1 MSRPKKIIS
10 YLLLIFLFQEVVF
23 RVGLPI
29 PELSNFD
36 RSSFVLKVGQ
46 AGSFVRNKSFNWW
59 SLPDTVSPCKVDYNM
74 YGFRDNEWIIK
85 KRIGKKR
92 ILFVGDSFVEG
103 IMAPE
108 EQTIPNCFMRANSG
122 FEIEVMNAGMLG
134 VGMEQYLQF
143 IADAV
148 PIFSPDVVFLVIYAN
163 DFTSSEIKIPAYNL
177 KETYFDNSQ
186 PRVLE
191 LMNQH
196 RQRNP
201 IPFRFSFQSNNLL
214 PSVNE
219 PKFPFRDQLD
229 EMYLNADSS
238 LVENMLSAKF
248 NPFKLN
254 EMFRMEKGLREAS
267 KFLVPIDFF
276 RYYSEKYKF
285 EPIVVYIPS
294 RNQVTNYYLQFDHR
308 SSLRFSRNISFTDPE
323 YNVNQVQL
331 GEICK
336 QLRVKYYDLTSK
348 IEEEEAGGNHLY
360 WNYDD
365 HMRAKGY
372 SIVGETIYRKWSSQP

>member
-1 MSRPKKIIS
+1 MSSPKKIIV
-10 YLLLIFLFQEVVF
+10 YLLLVFLFQEVVF
-23 RVGLPI
+23 RIGFPI

-36 RSSFVLKVGQ
+36 RSSFVLKIGQ

-59 SLPDTVSPCKVDYNM
+59 SLPDTVDPCRLDYNM
-74 YGFRDNEWIIK
+74 YGFRGNEWVIK

-103 IMAPE
+103 IMAPQD
-108 EQTIPNCFMRANSG
+108 QTIPNWFKAANLG
-122 FEIEVMNAGMLG
+122 PEIEVMNAGMLG
-134 VGMEQYLQF
+134 TGMTQYLQF

-148 PIFSPDVVFLVIYAN
+148 PIFKPDVVFLVVYAN
-163 DFTSSEIKIPAYNL
+163 DFTSSDIEIPALNL
-177 KETYFDNSQ
+177 KESYFDSSQ
-186 PRVLE
+186 PRALE
-191 LMNQH
+191 LLNQH
-196 RQRNP
+196 RKSNP

-214 PSVNE
+214 PSANE
-219 PKFPFRDQLD
+219 PKFPFKDKLD
-229 EMYLNADSS
+229 EMYIHADSF

-254 EMFRMEKGLREAS
+254 EMFRVERALREPAN
-267 KFLVPIDFF
+267 FLVPIDFF
-276 RYYSEKYKF
+276 RYYSEKYGF

-294 RNQVTNYYLQFDHR
+294 RNQVTHYYLQFDYR
-308 SSLRFSRNISFTDPE
+308 SSLKFNRNISFTEPQ
-323 YNVNQVQL
+323 YNGNQQQL

-336 QLRVKYYDLTSK
+336 TLGVKYYDLTSR
-348 IEEEEAGGNHLY
+348 IEEEESVGNHLY

-372 SIVGETIYRKWSSQP
+372 GIVGESIYREWSSQP